1 VVVKRTD
8 PMQGEGKLVLA
19 CAGDFI
25 IWDSRTVH
33 GGLVGALGDEKN
45 QSADSTTLPC
55 VTPPRLARL
64 AQTICMTPRSKAS
77 KMTLQKRKQG
87 FQEGKGYSHWPHEL
101 HVTAHGGPGH
111 VPITLTA
118 EQEALL

>member
-1 VVVKRTD
+1 
-8 PMQGEGKLVLA
+8 MQNEGKLVLA

-33 GGLVGALGDEKN
+33 GGLVGNLGDEKN
-45 QSADSTTLPC
+45 QENCTSLPC
-55 VTPPRLARL
+55 REPPTLARL
-64 AQTICMTPRSKAS
+64 AQTICMTPRSKAT

-87 FQEGKGYSHWPHEL
+87 FLDGKGYSHWPHEL
-101 HVTAHGGPGH
+101 HVTAHGGQDYK
-111 VPITLTA
+111 PITLTA